1 MKIFVKFIVIASA
14 CSILSACLV
23 TSVVGAAVSATT
35 TVVGGAVS
43 VADAVT
49 PDIID

>member
-1 MKIFVKFIVIASA
+1 MRTTKFIALVAA
-14 CSILSACLV
+14 CCLLSGCLV

-35 TVVGGAVS
+35 TVVGGAVKA
-43 VADAVT
+43 VDAVT